1 MVGIEFTKTIY
12 SVLVEMAY
20 AVIYHPEVTNRLN
33 LYFSGIKKS
42 VESYFLKVNQLRVV
56 EMQT

>member
-1 MVGIEFTKTIY
+1 
-12 SVLVEMAY
+12 MAY